1 MSKKISIIPSSLCD
15 ITYNLRGNRF
25 SIQDL
30 DAGTVSNTYNA
41 SGLLTGIRNGNVY
54 HGHNANAIT
63 YIPGNETADY
73 SIGNQYRQL
82 NYTYDDRGFIAS
94 RTDTKV
100 NQTESYYYDEL
111 DRLESYTVNGVT
123 AGSFGY
129 DHAGNILTNSKVGT
143 YLYGSNRPHAVNDI
157 EGSASCPHPFVAVQH
172 QLQPPKPARLHLRE
186 WLQHHAGLRR
196 RRHEEEYQVL
206 FRQHLAEEGDPRL
219 GTL

>member
-41 SGLLTGIRNGNVY
+41 
-54 HGHNANAIT
+54 IT
-63 YIPGNETADY
+63 YILGNETADY

-111 DRLESYTVNGVT
+111 DRLESYTVNEVT
-123 AGSFGY
+123 AGSSY
-129 DHAGNILTNSKVGT
+129 I
-143 YLYGSNRPHAVNDI
+143 
-157 EGSASCPHPFVAVQH
+157 
-172 QLQPPKPARLHLRE
+172 
-186 WLQHHAGLRR
+186 
-196 RRHEEEYQVL
+196 
-206 FRQHLAEEGDPRL
+206 FRVFY
-219 GTL
+219 